1 VIHHG
6 SLVPN
11 SKPLNAKT
19 SFLLRSTKSLRRNFT
34 LALTSLPL
42 QRNLLNLLG
51 KIKTQAQKFCK
62 LNNTEF
68 SNCSLPAN
76 DNFLINQESILEE
89 ISEIKLLQST
99 ADMRL
104 VISGTPRYLTGR
116 PHFGI
121 FRT

>member
-1 VIHHG
+1 MEAWFQTA
-6 SLVPN
+6 SLLMPR
-11 SKPLNAKT
+11 PP
-19 SFLLRSTKSLRRNFT
+19 SFLGVQTLSEETFT

-42 QRNLLNLLG
+42 QRNLLNFCFKRKMILLG

-89 ISEIKLLQST
+89 I
-99 ADMRL
+99 
-104 VISGTPRYLTGR
+104 
-116 PHFGI
+116 
-121 FRT
+121 